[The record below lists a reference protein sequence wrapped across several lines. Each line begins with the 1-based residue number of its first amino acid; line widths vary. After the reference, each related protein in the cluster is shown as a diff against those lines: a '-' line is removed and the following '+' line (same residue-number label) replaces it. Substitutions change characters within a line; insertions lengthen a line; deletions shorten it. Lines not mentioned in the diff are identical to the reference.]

1 MSVNIFSVFWVGD
14 FRGRDFCEEDVWQL
28 YRSVDKHIK
37 IPFTFYTLTN
47 RMNAN
52 LPGERIELKYN
63 LPGWWS
69 KVELFRPDL
78 PKHRTLYL
86 DLDSHVIRGLQP
98 IIEFKGDLV
107 MFNTRVPNWK
117 VRKEPGLVCRYQAA
131 TMLFDPASPVMNLVW
146 KRFQENPKK
155 WMMNFRSEQDMYG
168 AWIPNQPT
176 FPDNWMIK
184 LDNCWGMKQPPDNA
198 IIVTGQPKRDSFR
211 NPIWTPWLEDM
222 ARNKEKEIV

>member
-1 MSVNIFSVFWVGD
+1 MLNIMSVYWKGE

-28 YRSVDKHIK
+28 YRSVDKHIDR
-37 IPFTFYTLTN
+37 PFTFYCLTN
-47 RMNAN
+47 QMNAN
-52 LPGERIELKYN
+52 LPGERIELKYK

-78 PKHRTLYL
+78 PKGRTLYL
-86 DLDSHVIRGLQP
+86 DLDSHVIRNLDP
-98 IIEFKGDLV
+98 ILDFVGDLV

-117 VRKEPGLVCRYQAA
+117 KRKEPGLVCRYQAA
-131 TMLFDPASPVMNLVW
+131 TMLFTPNANVMQKVW
-146 KRFQENPKK
+146 NKFTSNPKQY
-155 WMMNFRSEQDMYG
+155 MMQFRSEQDMYG

-184 LDNCWGMKQPPDNA
+184 LDNCRGMKEPPENA

-211 NPIWTPWLEDM
+211 NPIFTPWLNAM
-222 ARNKEKEIV
+222 AREEK